1 MKTSIFSLGL
11 YSCLGITE
19 AEVTHAL
26 RHGIPAITTSP
37 ERTAYGYRS
46 PLTTSLPQPTPPYT
60 NLHPIFQSLT
70 RAQRAR
76 LTPLTAMALH
86 AAAEALS
93 ALDITTPPSDMALI
107 VSCDSTC
114 EPQALTHSQMQ
125 AHHRT
130 ACLGPHRVFQT
141 LNSTVSMTLAE
152 IFHFSGLT
160 LTVSAACAGGG
171 HAVGLA
177 HTLIQSGIIRSA
189 LVVGAQENGLHAYTA
204 FDALGIFAT
213 PKPDTPAASIPYL
226 SRPFSTAH
234 CGLVP
239 SGGAA
244 ALVLSSSSVS
254 SGQSGNSGQPLA
266 TIEAYGFS
274 TSPNIITPSSESIL
288 ASILSALNKIP
299 THPYTTLPNPTKT
312 LQRITHIVPHATAT
326 IDGDNAEAAALAT
339 LFPKEKTATVLGDF
353 VAEPPIPTPGISGLS
368 GQSLPYLLPLKSLTG
383 HECWMSGVSQ
393 LAYLLLQ
400 KKHNFLA
407 PVPTPKATVL
417 GDFVAEPSPV
427 PNYSPLSVISHLP
440 IPTTPNIPFST
451 PSRPSD
457 LILLNAFG
465 FGGTNSTLII
475 S

>member
-1 MKTSIFSLGL
+1 MKTSILSLGL

-46 PLTTSLPQPTPPYT
+46 PLTTTLPQPTPPYT

-213 PKPDTPAASIPYL
+213 PKPDTPATSIPYL
-226 SRPFSTAH
+226 SRPFSTHH

-244 ALVLSSSSVS
+244 ALVLSCENEPLFSAISSPSPS
-254 SGQSGNSGQPLA
+254 TPSGHSGNSGQPLA
-266 TIEAYGFS
+266 TIESYGFS

-339 LFPKEKTATVLGDF
+339 LFP
-353 VAEPPIPTPGISGLS
+353 TPGISGLS
-368 GQSLPYLLPLKSLTG
+368 GQPLPYLLPLKSLTG
-383 HECWMSGVSQ
+383 HECWTSGVSQ

-427 PNYSPLSVISHLP
+427 AAPNYSPIPQISHLP
-440 IPTTPNIPFST
+440 IPTTPNTPFST

>member
-1 MKTSIFSLGL
+1 MKTSILSLGL

-19 AEVTHAL
+19 AEVLHAL

-125 AHHRT
+125 ANHRT

-213 PKPDTPAASIPYL
+213 PKPDTPTSSIPYL
-226 SRPFSTAH
+226 SRPFSTHH

-244 ALVLSSSSVS
+244 ALVLSSTSVS

-274 TSPNIITPSSESIL
+274 TSPNIITPSSDSIL

-326 IDGDNAEAAALAT
+326 IDGDNAEATALAT
-339 LFPKEKTATVLGDF
+339 LF
-353 VAEPPIPTPGISGLS
+353 PTPGISGLS

-383 HECWMSGVSQ
+383 HECWTSGVSQ
-393 LAYLLLQ
+393 LAYLILQ

-417 GDFVAEPSPV
+417 GDFVAELSPV
-427 PNYSPLSVISHLP
+427 AAPNYSPLPQISHLP

>member
-1 MKTSIFSLGL
+1 MKTSILSLGL
-11 YSCLGITE
+11 YSCLGTTE
-19 AEVTHAL
+19 AEVIHAL

-160 LTVSAACAGGG
+160 FTVSAACAGGG

-213 PKPDTPAASIPYL
+213 PKPDTPATSIPYL
-226 SRPFSTAH
+226 SRPFSTRH

-244 ALVLSSSSVS
+244 ALVLSSSSVP
-254 SGQSGNSGQPLA
+254 SGHSGNSGKSLA

-288 ASILSALNKIP
+288 ASILSALNKIHS
-299 THPYTTLPNPTKT
+299 HPYTTLPNPTKT

-326 IDGDNAEAAALAT
+326 IDGDNAEATALAT
-339 LFPKEKTATVLGDF
+339 LF
-353 VAEPPIPTPGISGLS
+353 PTPGISGLS

-383 HECWMSGVSQ
+383 HECWTSGVSQ

-407 PVPTPKATVL
+407 PVPTSKATVL
-417 GDFVAEPSPV
+417 GDSVAEPSPV
-427 PNYSPLSVISHLP
+427 ATSPYSPLPQISHLP

>member
-1 MKTSIFSLGL
+1 MKTSILSLGL

-26 RHGIPAITTSP
+26 RHGIPAITTSL

-46 PLTTSLPQPTPPYT
+46 PLTTTLPQPTPPYT

-93 ALDITTPPSDMALI
+93 ALDIITPPSDMALI

-189 LVVGAQENGLHAYTA
+189 LVVGAQENGLYAYTA

-213 PKPDTPAASIPYL
+213 PKPDTPATSIPYL
-226 SRPFSTAH
+226 SRPFSTHH

-244 ALVLSSSSVS
+244 ALVLSCENEPLFSAISSPSPS
-254 SGQSGNSGQPLA
+254 TPSGHSGNSGQPLA
-266 TIEAYGFS
+266 TIESYGFS

-326 IDGDNAEAAALAT
+326 IDGDLAEAAALAHI
-339 LFPKEKTATVLGDF
+339 FPRTQPST
-353 VAEPPIPTPGISGLS
+353 
-368 GQSLPYLLPLKSLTG
+368 LPYILPLKSLTG

-393 LAYLLLQ
+393 LVYTLIM

-407 PVPTPKATVL
+407 PNPCFTA
-417 GDFVAEPSPV
+417 
-427 PNYSPLSVISHLP
+427 PLPDISHLP
-440 IPTTPNIPFST
+440 IPTQKGLPFYPEATVTRSFAAGQNF
-451 PSRPSD
+451 PF
-457 LILLNAFG
+457 ILLNSFG
-465 FGGTNSTLII
+465 FGGTNATLLI